1 MNPIIAEKLKKIQLL
16 ALDVDGVLTDGGIYI
31 DEEGR
36 QVRRFNMQDGYGL
49 RLIQDQGIKVA
60 IVTKATSIAVRH
72 RADMLGI
79 KEVHLGTDDKLAE
92 MKIICEKTRLTLD
105 QVAFMGDDLIDV
117 ELLSA
122 VGFPAAPSNAVPQV
136 RNHVVYVTQAKGG
149 DGAVR
154 ELCDLLLAA
163 NQAE

>member
-79 KEVHLGTDDKLAE
+79 KEFHLGTDDKLAE
-92 MKIICEKTRLTLD
+92 MKIICEKTGLTLD